1 VHHRVAARFRKGRTF
16 ILGDA
21 AHIHSPAGGQG
32 MNTGIG
38 DAINLAWKLA
48 AVLGG
53 QANEGLLDSFEA
65 ERIGFARKLVATTDR
80 VFTFATAEGP
90 VADFLRT
97 RIAPLLLPRVIG
109 FEAAREYLFRTV
121 GQITLNYRD
130 GPLSEG
136 RAGHVHGGDRLQWT
150 PADAAP
156 VDGVA
161 AGDQDNFAPLAAI
174 AWQVHVY
181 GSPSEALREWCAA
194 HGVVLRVFAWRAAH
208 ETAGLR
214 RDALYLLRPDS
225 YVALVDEAGAPD
237 ALERYFSA
245 RAIVPGGAPPI

>member
-1 VHHRVAARFRKGRTF
+1 
-16 ILGDA
+16 
-21 AHIHSPAGGQG
+21 
-32 MNTGIG
+32 
-38 DAINLAWKLA
+38 
-48 AVLGG
+48 
-53 QANEGLLDSFEA
+53 
-65 ERIGFARKLVATTDR
+65 
-80 VFTFATAEGP
+80 
-90 VADFLRT
+90 
-97 RIAPLLLPRVIG
+97 
-109 FEAAREYLFRTV
+109 
-121 GQITLNYRD
+121 
-130 GPLSEG
+130 
-136 RAGHVHGGDRLQWT
+136 
-150 PADAAP
+150 
-156 VDGVA
+156 VA